1 MLKNCCHIPGI
12 FIDFSSLISIFKAIR
27 HELLT
32 AIKITASVP
41 SHAAG

>member
-1 MLKNCCHIPGI
+1 
-12 FIDFSSLISIFKAIR
+12 LISIFKAIR

-41 SHAAG
+41 SHAAGWDSVAHIRLGSLAWV